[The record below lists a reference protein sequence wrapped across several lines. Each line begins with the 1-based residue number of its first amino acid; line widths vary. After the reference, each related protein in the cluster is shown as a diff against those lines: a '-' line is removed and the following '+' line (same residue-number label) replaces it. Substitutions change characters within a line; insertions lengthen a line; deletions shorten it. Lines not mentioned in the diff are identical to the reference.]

1 LSIAVVDRLDK
12 HFRQLTKGVFSRYGF
27 AYADVLT
34 QWSTIVGE
42 DLGRVSVP
50 ERIRWPRTTG
60 SAGDGTMPNGAK
72 RGGTMVLRVAEGRAL
87 EFQHLVPHII
97 ERINGFY
104 GYEAV
109 VSLKILQ
116 GAVAA
121 PDRPE
126 PAPAPEIVAG
136 ALGTPG
142 EAIEDEALRA
152 ALLRL
157 GSAVSHRNTRSISPA
172 RTRS

>member
-34 QWSTIVGE
+34 QWSAIVGE

-50 ERIRWPRTTG
+50 ERIRWPRAAG
-60 SAGDGTMPNGAK
+60 PVGDGRK
-72 RGGTMVLRVAEGRAL
+72 VGGTMVLRVAEGRAL
-87 EFQHLVPHII
+87 EFQHLVPRIL

-104 GYEAV
+104 GYDAV
-109 VSLKILQ
+109 AALKIVQ

-121 PDRPE
+121 PPGNG
-126 PAPAPEIVAG
+126 PKPSEIADE
-136 ALGTPG
+136 ALGERV
-142 EAIEDEALRA
+142 EAIQDERLRA

-157 GSAVSHRNTRSISPA
+157 GTAVSHRHPASSPSISPA
-172 RTRS
+172 RIRS